1 MVPKQASLVGRR
13 PASWLCCILLS
24 LKWLPVLAASAE
36 GYTEDDLIADIPVA
50 LSVTRLPQSVT
61 DTSMAVSVIDRTM
74 IEASGFIEIPDLLR
88 LVPGFQV
95 GLSWR
100 DHHASVTY
108 HGQSDGLSRR
118 MQVLLDGRVVVG
130 SLFGLVDWDRLGI
143 TVDDIERIEV
153 VRGPAGVSFGS
164 NAFVGVINIVTQKP
178 YRNPGW
184 RFSATTGSRDTS
196 LLTARYAHS
205 GDQFDYRASLSYF
218 NTEGFHSVNDE
229 SIARSGRF
237 QGTFQA
243 TPETSL
249 DFQLG
254 YAEGPWGRG
263 GSGVSVDPVGTK
275 EASEQYGSIR
285 LTRTTDPG
293 SAWYLQFGFTSGEEN
308 DKFSAGLLSDLLGV
322 DPADI
327 GGVIPGQQEQEVFGR
342 TFDYQV
348 NRRDIEFQQLLNGQ
362 RYRIAWGLGY
372 RKDMVNS
379 LEIVGQKEWQAMET
393 FRTQGNIEY
402 RLTDQLLLNAG
413 AIYEKNNISSG
424 ELSWR
429 LGLNFTPTKGHMFRL
444 SVAESWRQP
453 FLVENFHNIAVRLND
468 GTAIETVQVAPEP
481 IDPER
486 LRSYELGYIGNW
498 LDERLTAEI
507 KLYRE
512 TFEDEIEYVWDPA
525 YPEVASI
532 FNQGAILDVN
542 GGSTAIE
549 GFETGARWL
558 ASDRTRFW
566 LSYAYADADQSSL
579 PMAFRSLYQTSAT
592 PRHTAS
598 LLMSHDLGRHWQVS
612 AGYYYLDD
620 MVWILWGSE
629 TDAYRRLDV
638 RIARQFPLRNADL
651 KLELIGQNLG
661 GDYVEFKQANRFE
674 TRTFLRATLQFH

>member
-1 MVPKQASLVGRR
+1 
-13 PASWLCCILLS
+13 
-24 LKWLPVLAASAE
+24 
-36 GYTEDDLIADIPVA
+36 
-50 LSVTRLPQSVT
+50 
-61 DTSMAVSVIDRTM
+61 M

-164 NAFVGVINIVTQKP
+164 NAFVGVINIVTQKAFH
-178 YRNPGW
+178 NPGW
-184 RFSATTGSRDTS
+184 RFSATAGSRDTS
-196 LLTARYAHS
+196 LLAARCAHT
-205 GDQFDYRASLSYF
+205 GEQFDYRASLCYF
-218 NTEGFHSVNDE
+218 NTDGFSGVNDE

-237 QGTFQA
+237 QGNFQA
-243 TPETSL
+243 TPETAL

-263 GSGVSVDPVGTK
+263 GSGVAVDPVGTK
-275 EASEQYGSIR
+275 EANEQYGSVR

-293 SAWYLQFGFTSGEEN
+293 SAWYLQFGFSSSEEH
-308 DKFSAGLLSDLLGV
+308 DKFSAGLLSELLGV
-322 DPADI
+322 DPDDVAEL
-327 GGVIPGQQEQEVFGR
+327 IPGQQEQDVIGR

-348 NRRDIEFQQLLNGQ
+348 NRRDIEFQQLLSGQ

-379 LEIVGQKEWQAMET
+379 LEVVGRQEWQSMET
-393 FRTQGNIEY
+393 YRTQGNVEY

-413 AIYEKNNISSG
+413 AIYEKNNINPG

-429 LGLNFTPTKGHMFRL
+429 LGLNYTPIEGHMFRV

-453 FLVENFHNIAVRLND
+453 FLVENFQNIAVRLND
-468 GTAIETVQVAPEP
+468 GTEIETVQVAPEP
-481 IDPER
+481 IDAER

-498 LDERLTAEI
+498 LDERLTT
-507 KLYRE
+507 KVKFYRE
-512 TFEDEIEYVWDPA
+512 EFEDEIEFVWDPT

-532 FNQGAILDVN
+532 FNPGAILDIN
-542 GGSTAIE
+542 GGRADID
-549 GFETGARWL
+549 GFETGTRWL
-558 ASDRTRFW
+558 VSEHTRVW

-579 PMAFRSLYQTSAT
+579 PMAFRSLSQTSAT

-598 LLMSHDLGRHWQVS
+598 LLMSHDFGRQWQVS

-629 TDAYRRLDV
+629 TEAYRRFDA
-638 RIARQFPLRNADL
+638 RIARHFTLQGADL